1 MLNKLIKSGIL
12 VLAVVLILEKVYFQW
27 RYLPSDP
34 NAVTQVQLG
43 DDVSELLT
51 PEGKL
56 TQEGWAINH
65 PWLVN
70 NQDKYGSTFVRERNL
85 NILLL

>member
-1 MLNKLIKSGIL
+1 VK
-12 VLAVVLILEKVYFQW
+12 
-27 RYLPSDP
+27 
-34 NAVTQVQLG
+34 LG

-51 PEGKL
+51 QEGKL

-70 NQDKYGSTFVRERNL
+70 NQEKYGSTFVRERNL